1 MKNNPL
7 LPIVLLLILAFIW
20 GSSFILMKEGLKSFT
35 SWQVAAYRLSIAS
48 VFFLPIF
55 LKNIKK
61 VDRKDYKV
69 LFLSGVTGSGIPAF
83 LFTYAQ
89 MHINSS
95 TAGALNALTPIFTLL
110 IGVLFL
116 GVTLSLNKT
125 LGVVI
130 GFAGALLL
138 VLFKPAGGM
147 VKAEIHGLFLVL
159 ATFLYGINVNLIKY
173 KLGHYN
179 AWTVAS
185 VPIFFMF
192 PFMLSVLYF
201 TGFFQIDFMA
211 NSQTL
216 RSFGAISILGIVGTA
231 ISLVLFNQLIQLTNA
246 VFASSV
252 TYLIPVFALFWGILD
267 GETTGIIQISGLLLI
282 LVGIAVIRRK
292 N

>member
-7 LPIVLLLILAFIW
+7 LPIFLLLILAFIW
-20 GSSFILMKEGLKSFT
+20 GSSFILMKEGLKSF
-35 SWQVAAYRLSIAS
+35 SSFQVAAFRLSIAG
-48 VFFLPIF
+48 VFFLPVF
-55 LKNIKK
+55 LKYIRK
-61 VDRKDYKV
+61 VDPKDYKI
-69 LFLSGVTGSGIPAF
+69 LFISGLTGSGLPAF

-116 GVTLSLNKT
+116 GVSLSVNKT
-125 LGVVI
+125 LGVII
-130 GFAGALLL
+130 GFAGAMLL
-138 VLFKPAGGM
+138 VLFKPDGGI

-185 VPIFFMF
+185 LPIFFLL
-192 PFMLSVLYF
+192 PFTLAILIG
-201 TGFFQIDFMA
+201 TGFFQIEFME
-211 NSQTL
+211 NSQTM
-216 RSFGAISILGIVGTA
+216 RSFGAISLLGIVGTA
-231 ISLVLFNQLIQLTNA
+231 ISLVLFNKLIQLTNA

-252 TYLIPVFALFWGILD
+252 TYLIPVFALMWGILD
-267 GETTGIIQISGLLLI
+267 GESTGIYQIAGLLLI
-282 LVGIAVIRRK
+282 LSGIAVIRK
-292 N
+292 KI